1 MVESFLRQRD
11 GELAE
16 GERVEAGKL
25 VRRLKHP
32 LDHSDEAQANVVT
45 VGISEKEEES
55 QNIWKVRWTGPG
67 D

>member
-1 MVESFLRQRD
+1 MVESLLRQRD
-11 GELAE
+11 GEPAE

-25 VRRLKHP
+25 VRRLKHY
-32 LDHSDEAQANVVT
+32 LDHSDEAQADVVT